1 MCALITAL
9 KLYYVGKNTIRS
21 VQMKNILDTVVSA
34 LIFLFSVQA
43 FIMLGFLLALC
54 LK

>member
-1 MCALITAL
+1 
-9 KLYYVGKNTIRS
+9 
-21 VQMKNILDTVVSA
+21 MKNILDTVVSV
-34 LIFLFSVQA
+34 LIFLLSVQA